1 MPKKTKVASVNKL
14 STAAAKKRD
23 ADFFFFVTVSVF
35 ASLMVFA
42 ASYLTQMNQ
51 EIQARRSATKT
62 LPVAQLDLATPNPPQ
77 YHNIAPKKAK

>member
-1 MPKKTKVASVNKL
+1 MPKKTKVVAANKQ
-14 STAAAKKRD
+14 SAAAKKRD
-23 ADFFFFVTVSVF
+23 ADFFFFVTVGVF

-42 ASYLTQMNQ
+42 ASYLTQMNK
-51 EIQARRSATKT
+51 ETQARRNAAKA